1 MKILG
6 IESTQQQGSVALLD
20 KGAIVVELT
29 LGNEARSAS
38 LLAPGIRQ
46 VLNEAGWQPDT
57 LERIAVTVGP
67 GSFTG
72 LRVGVT
78 TAKALAYALGI
89 DVIGVNTLA
98 VLAAQAGHDG
108 LVEAIMDAQRNE
120 LFCQRFQVAQGQV
133 QPLDEIHIEDDERW
147 CQTRSEDVDVVIT
160 GPVLAKL
167 ADGLAP
173 SMQLADRETWIPQAV
188 TGARLGMQQNPTG
201 TAFELVPEY
210 YRKSAA
216 QEKRDSC

>member
-6 IESTQQQGSVALLD
+6 IESTQRQGSVALMD
-20 KGAIVVELT
+20 HGTVVRELT
-29 LGNEARSAS
+29 LGKEARSAS

-46 VLNEAGWQPDT
+46 ILNEAGWQSGA

-147 CQTRSEDVDVVIT
+147 CQTLSEDVIIT
-160 GPVLAKL
+160 GPVLEKL

-188 TGARLGMQQNPTG
+188 TVARLGMQQNPTG

>member
-6 IESTQQQGSVALLD
+6 IETTQRQGSVALLD
-20 KGAIVVELT
+20 QGLMVGELT
-29 LGNEARSAS
+29 LGKQAGSAS

-46 VLNEAGWQPDT
+46 VLNEAGWQPAE

-98 VLAAQAGHDG
+98 VLAAQSDHDG
-108 LVEAIMDAQRNE
+108 FVEAIMDAQRNE
-120 LFCQRFQVAQGQV
+120 LFCQRFQVGKGMAQ
-133 QPLDEIHIEDDERW
+133 PRDEIHIEDDELW
-147 CQTRSEDVDVVIT
+147 CQTPTEDVVVT
-160 GPVLAKL
+160 GPVLEKL
-167 ADGLAP
+167 VDRLPSSMHLAG
-173 SMQLADRETWIPQAV
+173 RENWIPRAATV
-188 TGARLGMQQNPTG
+188 ARLGMQQNPTG

-216 QEKRDSC
+216 QEKRDAR

>member
-1 MKILG
+1 LKILG

-147 CQTRSEDVDVVIT
+147 CQTLSEDVIIT

-167 ADGLAP
+167 ADGLSP

-188 TGARLGMQQNPTG
+188 TVARLGMQQNPTG

>member
-120 LFCQRFQVAQGQV
+120 LFCQRFQVSQEEAR
-133 QPLDEIHIEDDERW
+133 PLDEVRIEDDERW
-147 CQTRSEDVDVVIT
+147 CQTRTEDVMIT
-160 GPVLAKL
+160 GPVLEKL
-167 ADGLAP
+167 ADGLP
-173 SMQLADRETWIPQAV
+173 PNMQLAERRTWIPRAATV
-188 TGARLGMQQNPTG
+188 ARLGMQQNPTG

-216 QEKRDSC
+216 QEKQASC